1 VPISVTAR
9 IGSAA
14 LLWVSHHLVFV
25 KIRDGVSCLASL
37 SCTTVG
43 DYNPGN
49 GDGVPYAEQ
58 EH

>member
-1 VPISVTAR
+1 VTAR

-25 KIRDGVSCLASL
+25 KIRDGVSCLACL